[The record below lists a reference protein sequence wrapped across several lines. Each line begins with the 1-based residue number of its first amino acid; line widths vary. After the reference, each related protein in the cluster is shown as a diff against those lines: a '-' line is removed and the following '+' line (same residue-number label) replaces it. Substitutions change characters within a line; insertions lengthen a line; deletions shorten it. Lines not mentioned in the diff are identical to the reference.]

1 MASISLSDSDPSS
14 SVELMWKQD
23 EPVADFT
30 IYAFDDSTPAVKV
43 NDYPKKNK
51 EGVRVKKKWQNFI
64 CSNFSNYN

>member
-23 EPVADFT
+23 EPVAHFT

-43 NDYPKKNK
+43 NDYPKKK
-51 EGVRVKKKWQNFI
+51 
-64 CSNFSNYN
+64 